1 MNPYFKAIPAGEV
14 QEPLE
19 TQKVWTV
26 PACRASATRHV
37 FCFTLCPL
45 PHIEQIKSSSWRE
58 KHSCTG
64 TEERARVWA
73 ILPPRGCW
81 PSSHSPSS
89 THCPHSAAIW
99 PAGKSEPPETRPNTW
114 CSLTTRAFLLIVKG
128 WIKIIQAHKVHG
140 RTTFKKKKK
149 ATPFTTVK
157 LGRHLGRC
165 WKRCDT
171 THMNK
176 TWYCEKGKSTH
187 TTWPKV
193 YRHPATTQTI
203 FWNHDTQHYFSCDN
217 PDLIPFKCWVEPENY
232 PVSMWFS

>member
-149 ATPFTTVK
+149 SYSFYYCEVRQTSWKMLEEMWYNTHEQDLV
-157 LGRHLGRC
+157 L
-165 WKRCDT
+165 WKRQKHT
-171 THMNK
+171 YHM
-176 TWYCEKGKSTH
+176 TKSISTPSDNTDHLLKPRH
-187 TTWPKV
+187 TALFLMW
-193 YRHPATTQTI
+193 QSW
-203 FWNHDTQHYFSCDN
+203 FN
-217 PDLIPFKCWVEPENY
+217 PL
-232 PVSMWFS
+232 